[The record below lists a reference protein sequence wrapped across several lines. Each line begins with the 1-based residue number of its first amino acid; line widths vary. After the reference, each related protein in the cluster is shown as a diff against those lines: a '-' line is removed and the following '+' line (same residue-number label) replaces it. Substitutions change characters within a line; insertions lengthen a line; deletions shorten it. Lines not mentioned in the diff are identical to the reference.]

1 MHPYFNIFG
10 KVFPA
15 YGVMCALGIIL
26 ALILCMF
33 RAVRAR
39 LCPMR
44 TLIIFTF
51 SLTFGM
57 AGAVF
62 THLIVTYSPSEILLF
77 LKNGFLESG
86 YAPGF
91 VFYGGLIAGF
101 LGACLSARI
110 FRISL
115 SLYAPHLLPALPL
128 AHAFGRVGCFFAG
141 CCHGIESSF
150 GFLHPNGKI
159 LFPVQ
164 LLEAGILLLITYALI
179 SAARKGHRHLLRLY
193 ALFYAPARFFL
204 EFLRGDEIRGVF
216 LLSTSQWISL
226 LIVIISLMPVKSPRK
241 G

>member
-91 VFYGGLIAGF
+91 VFYGGLIAALLV
-101 LGACLSARI
+101 LGNI
-110 FRISL
+110 TFI
-115 SLYAPHLLPALPL
+115 LYDYIIPVL
-128 AHAFGRVGCFFAG
+128 AVR
-141 CCHGIESSF
+141 
-150 GFLHPNGKI
+150 LNKI
-159 LFPVQ
+159 
-164 LLEAGILLLITYALI
+164 
-179 SAARKGHRHLLRLY
+179 K
-193 ALFYAPARFFL
+193 
-204 EFLRGDEIRGVF
+204 D
-216 LLSTSQWISL
+216 
-226 LIVIISLMPVKSPRK
+226 LM
-241 G
+241 